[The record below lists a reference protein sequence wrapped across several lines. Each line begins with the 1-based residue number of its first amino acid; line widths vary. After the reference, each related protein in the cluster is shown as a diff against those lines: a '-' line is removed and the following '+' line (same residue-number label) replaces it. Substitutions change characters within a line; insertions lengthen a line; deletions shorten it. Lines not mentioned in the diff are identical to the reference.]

1 MVKLKAGI
9 NKLFEPQAPGNGQAK
24 RQPSLLSQMDP
35 WLLGGVLLLMGLGL
49 VMVFSASAARAGYD
63 LGNPYH
69 YLIRQA
75 VYVAASTAAMFG
87 VARVP
92 MAFWRDRGPL
102 LLLISLVLLVLVLI
116 PGIGVTVNA
125 SRRWINLFVLRLQPS
140 EVFKLA
146 LLIFMAGYV
155 VRKGQALQSLKDG
168 ILPVVA
174 VLVIGGILLLMEP
187 DMGALVIAVV
197 IAGGII
203 FLGGLPL
210 RYVVVGGSLAAAALA
225 WLAIAEPYRLARMTA
240 FRDPWAHPLDSGFQL
255 IQSLIAFGRGGFFGV
270 GLGEGVQKM
279 FYLPEAHTD
288 FILAV
293 IGEEL
298 GLVGVLA
305 VLSLFLLVTVRIFRV
320 AQAAE
325 QAGFAF
331 EALLSYGVMIW
342 FAAQAL
348 ASIGVSLGALPTKG
362 LTLPL
367 MSYGGS
373 SLLSMAAAIGI
384 VLGVSARLQPALR
397 KQPGLMDTLPRSRLG
412 T

>member
-9 NKLFEPQAPGNGQAK
+9 NKLFEPQAAGNGQAK
-24 RQPSLLSQMDP
+24 RQPGLLSQMDP

-49 VMVFSASAARAGYD
+49 VMVFSASAARAGHD

-92 MAFWRDRGPL
+92 MAFWRERGPL

-125 SRRWINLFVLRLQPS
+125 SRRWINLFVMRLQPS
-140 EVFKLA
+140 ELFKLA

-168 ILPVVA
+168 ILPIVA
-174 VLVIGGILLLMEP
+174 VLVIGGLLLLMEP
-187 DMGALVIAVV
+187 DMGALVVAVV

-210 RYVVVGGSLAAAALA
+210 RYVAVGGSLAAAALA

-305 VLSLFLLVTVRIFRV
+305 VLSLFVLVTVRIFRV

-348 ASIGVSLGALPTKG
+348 ASIGVNLGALPTKG

-384 VLGVSARLQPALR
+384 VLGISARLQPALR
-397 KQPGLMDTLPRSRLG
+397 KQPGLMNTLTRARLG